1 MTVAD
6 LLREQAALR
15 YWRRRVPGL
24 WGRADRRR
32 LGWINEQLRLAEA
45 PTGWEEAQRHAA
57 SSIGFIVW
65 ATKSLAHAPL
75 AATNE
80 ERCARIVNATEFF
93 VEALMTLA
101 LACGAAA
108 RGDAK

>member
-32 LGWINEQLRLAEA
+32 LGWVNEQLRLASA
-45 PTGWEEAQRHAA
+45 PTGWVEAQRHAA
-57 SSIGFIVW
+57 LAMRLCIG
-65 ATKSLAHAPL
+65 ATAELVMARSR
-75 AATNE
+75 E
-80 ERCARIVNATEFF
+80 ERVARVARAARLY
-93 VEALMTLA
+93 VEALVELA

-108 RGDAK
+108 RGNAK